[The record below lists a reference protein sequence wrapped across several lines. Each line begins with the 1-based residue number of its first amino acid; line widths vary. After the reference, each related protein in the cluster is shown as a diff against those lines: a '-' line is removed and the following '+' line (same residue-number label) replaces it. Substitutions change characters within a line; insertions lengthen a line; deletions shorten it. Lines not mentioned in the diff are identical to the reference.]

1 MLIRTTEVCEGLTTL
16 CLTDDEGNEY
26 IYLRDIAE
34 DSIEPVVDYSRLG
47 DNGIRIF
54 TEESQYEIEFNWP
67 PH

>member
-1 MLIRTTEVCEGLTTL
+1 MLIRTIEVCEGLTTL

-47 DNGIRIF
+47 DNGVRIL
-54 TEESQYEIEFNWP
+54 TEESQYEIEFN
-67 PH
+67 

>member
-1 MLIRTTEVCEGLTTL
+1 MLIRTAEVCEGLTTL

-54 TEESQYEIEFNWP
+54 TEESQYEIEFN
-67 PH
+67 